1 MIILSTFVYYLSS
14 TTLPDLLE
22 CIKETVIGLLG
33 RDKDEFTLSH
43 RVQVL
48 YCQTHQFPEVRA
60 PILVSNRENGW
71 LCGENFNSLVFTHF
85 VYLFIF

>member
-33 RDKDEFTLSH
+33 RDKDEFTLSDQV
-43 RVQVL
+43 RVL
-48 YCQTHQFPEVRA
+48 
-60 PILVSNRENGW
+60 
-71 LCGENFNSLVFTHF
+71 
-85 VYLFIF
+85 